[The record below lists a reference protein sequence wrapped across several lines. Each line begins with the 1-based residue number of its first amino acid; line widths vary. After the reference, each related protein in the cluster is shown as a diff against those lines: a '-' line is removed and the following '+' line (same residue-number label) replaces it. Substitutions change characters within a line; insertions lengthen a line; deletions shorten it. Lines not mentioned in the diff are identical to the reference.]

1 MNCCVCV
8 CVSIIGMWSA
18 SVMQH
23 GQSCLNDVDRKMKNK
38 NIKIKTSEKQLM
50 EERSREVEW
59 EL

>member
-1 MNCCVCV
+1 
-8 CVSIIGMWSA
+8 
-18 SVMQH
+18 MQH